1 MQGAEFIRGNQKS
14 FIRISCDEKVL
25 QESDY
30 QMCLYNKI
38 GSLLEFGQRSQNGTD
53 YLYYEISGM
62 QSLDVYLQTQKMRR
76 SFAVLF
82 VQAIVDLC
90 KEISEYALD
99 IRKIIFSPRYIMIS
113 GNEKT
118 IRFVY
123 CFDQDRSNMQELEE
137 LLEGCIEYLDYQDDL
152 LMEKLY
158 NVYER
163 LLDQK
168 ENFSLSAEM
177 ESLYQSLVGISES
190 TFATNLEL
198 DSSVEVF
205 GDDQNAEETS
215 KNSEKRVRKN
225 RNENYNLKRG
235 AILLLLLDAAVLF
248 FWKPITLLKI
258 FFAAASGIVL
268 LFLQLHLYKRD
279 KKRMENRE
287 QQSKEKHYIEEY
299 EELTAQ
305 SVIENNYTQIILIED
320 SEGVLYNLQES
331 EPKYIY
337 IDNTQK
343 IIGKDSEK
351 VQVQILQEGISRIHA
366 LVQKEGESC
375 IVEDLNSTNGTW
387 INGQALVPRSRYVL
401 KPGDKVRFAGAEYI
415 FR

>member
-113 GNEKT
+113 GNEKN